1 MTRIHEAIYFDG
13 VVNKKRRVTLVFD
26 SMLEICED
34 GGFLVAWPFA
44 EVRRLPGPPDV
55 MRLRAASA
63 AQLAQLEIRDPETQG
78 EVERHC
84 PMLGGDRTLRS
95 DASTLKIVLWSLAAT
110 ASIAGLI
117 WFGVPFA
124 ADRLAPLVPVSWEK
138 RLGEAAEGQVRE
150 MFEGKACASPKGNA
164 ALATLSKKLQ
174 DASKLRLPVSIEA
187 IGSTTP
193 NAFALPGGKVFI
205 LKGLLDKAE
214 SQDEILGVLAHE
226 LGHVQNRDHLRRV
239 IADGGVAYLFGLLF
253 GDVAGGGAVVFIGKT
268 LLNAANSREAESQA
282 DSFAAQTVAA
292 LGRPAKPMGELL
304 LRVTGKEKDGFL
316 TILHDH
322 PMSEDRL
329 AKLAAADK
337 GAKAPPVLTD
347 AEWKA
352 LKSICD

>member
-1 MTRIHEAIYFDG
+1 MPEQHAGIYFDG
-13 VVNKKRRVTLVFD
+13 VVNRKRRVALVFD
-26 SMLEICED
+26 SMLEIVENGD
-34 GGFLVAWPFA
+34 FLAAWPYA
-44 EVRRLPGPPDV
+44 EVRRLPSSADV

-63 AQLAQLEIRDPETQG
+63 AQLAALEIRDPETRD
-78 EVERHC
+78 EIERHC
-84 PMLGGDRTLRS
+84 PMLEGDKTLHAN
-95 DASTLKIVLWSLAAT
+95 ASTLKIVIWSLAAT
-110 ASIAGLI
+110 ASIIGLI

-124 ADRLAPLVPVSWEK
+124 ADRLAPLVPLSWEK

-150 MFEGKACASPKGNA
+150 IFEGKSCASEKGAA
-164 ALATLSKKLQ
+164 ALAKLSKRLQ
-174 DASKLRLPVSIEA
+174 DASHLRVPASIEA
-187 IGSTTP
+187 LSSSTP

-214 SQDEILGVLAHE
+214 SQDEVLGVLAHE
-226 LGHVQNRDHLRRV
+226 LGHLQNRDHLRRV

-253 GDVAGGGAVVFIGKT
+253 GDVAGGGAVVFVGKT
-268 LLNAANSREAESQA
+268 LLNAANSREAEAQA
-282 DSFAAQTVAA
+282 DAFAAQTVAA

-304 LRVTGKEKDGFL
+304 LRVTGKDKDGFL

-322 PMSEDRL
+322 PLSEDRL

-352 LKSICD
+352 LKAICD